1 MDGLTAPR
9 WSLESIYP
17 GGFEGAAFQADADLL
32 VSAIASARNTVSD
45 DAVRAGDPVGWL
57 RSVLSEIGL
66 AGDLYENLES
76 FCYSR
81 YSVNT
86 SDEAAIAGLN
96 RVSELAVP
104 LASLS
109 VEFRDALATLEPPLA
124 TILERHADLAGYR
137 FILEE
142 ELFFQ
147 RRQLTAPEESLAAD
161 LARSGA
167 DAWSRL
173 QETVSSEL
181 SAPWGDGSE
190 TKTVVELRN
199 LAHDPDREV
208 RRRAWEA
215 ELAAW
220 KRMETPLAFAINGVK
235 GATHVLN
242 SRRGWESTLER
253 SARQNRLSQP
263 ALDALIATMRE
274 SLPLFQRYLRL
285 KARALGVPRLA
296 FYDIFA
302 PVGETGGGGTARWT
316 FSEAVEFITDR
327 VREFDPEQ
335 ASFVSEAVDRRWID
349 AEPRAGKVGG
359 AYCIDFPRT
368 GESRILANFDGTYDG
383 MSTIAHELGHAWHSA
398 QLRDLPSIRRQYPM
412 TLAETASIFTE
423 TLVFFGA
430 RAAAGEAEELAI
442 TEQFLQ
448 GSTQV
453 IVDILSRF
461 IFEKELMERRAA
473 GDVSAKDLCEMITT
487 AQRET
492 YGDAL
497 DPEAL
502 HPFMWAVKG
511 HYYRAELAFY
521 NFPYAFGQLFG
532 LGLYQASQDEPEG
545 FAGRYRSLLR
555 ETGRSDAVAVAAT
568 AGFDIESPAFWQ
580 SAIAQIGTLVDRFE
594 ELVAAL
600 YKGPAN

>member
-17 GGFEGAAFQADADLL
+17 GGFEGSAFRKDADLL
-32 VSAIASARNTVSD
+32 VTAIASARTTVAD
-45 DAVRAGDPVGWL
+45 GAARQRDPAEWL
-57 RSVLSEIGL
+57 RTVLSEIGR
-66 AGDLYENLES
+66 AGDLYETLES

-81 YSVNT
+81 YSVDT
-86 SDEAAIAGLN
+86 ADEAAIAGLN
-96 RVSELAVP
+96 RISETGVP
-104 LASLS
+104 LASLA
-109 VEFRDALATLEPPLA
+109 VEFRDALAALDPPLG
-124 TILERHADLAGYR
+124 TLLETHADLADYR

-173 QETVSSEL
+173 QETISSEL
-181 SAPWGDGSE
+181 TAPWGDEGE

-199 LAHDPDREV
+199 LAHDPDRDV

-253 SARQNRLSQP
+253 SARQNRLSQR
-263 ALDALIATMRE
+263 ALDALVATMSE
-274 SLPLFQRYLRL
+274 SLPLFRRYLRI

-302 PVGETGGGGTARWT
+302 PVGESGAGTATWS
-316 FSEAVEFITDR
+316 FSEAVDFITDR

-335 ASFVSEAVDRRWID
+335 ATFVSEAVKQEWID
-349 AEPRAGKVGG
+349 AEPRPGKVGG
-359 AYCIDFPRT
+359 AYCIDFPRA

-398 QLRDLPSIRRQYPM
+398 QLRDLPPIQRQYPM

-423 TLVFFGA
+423 TLVFFGT
-430 RAAAGEAEELAI
+430 RAIAEESEELAI

-461 IFEKELMERRAA
+461 IFEKALMERRATRE
-473 GDVSAKDLCEMITT
+473 VSAKDLCEMILA
-487 AQRET
+487 AQGET

-497 DPEAL
+497 DPTAL
-502 HPFMWAVKG
+502 HPYMWAVKG

-532 LGLYQASQDEPEG
+532 LGLYRAYQDEPEG
-545 FAGRYRSLLR
+545 FAGRYRTLLR
-555 ETGRSDAVAVAAT
+555 ETGRSDAVSVAAA
-568 AGFDIESPAFWQ
+568 AGFDIESPEFWR
-580 SAIAQIGTLVDRFE
+580 SAIAQIGELVDRFE

-600 YKGPAN
+600 YKGPSN